1 MLYTVNVD
9 NSGYILSVAHT
20 PNDNIDIDLDAMD
33 INYLNAY
40 KLIDDIP
47 ILDEVR
53 KAEIIAAK
61 DERAKQTEISE
72 LKANLDATDYIMAET
87 FEQIMSLD
95 NAVTFIVD
103 IIRILKEFSQT
114 YADTIANRKL
124 WRQRIKELEKQ

>member
-9 NSGYILSVAHT
+9 NSGYILSVSHT
-20 PNDNIDIDLDAMD
+20 SNDNIDLDLDAMD
-33 INYLNAY
+33 LNYLNAY
-40 KLIDDIP
+40 KLVDDIP
-47 ILDEVR
+47 IMDEVR
-53 KAEIIAAK
+53 KAEMIAAK

-72 LKANLDATDYIMAET
+72 LKASLDATDYIMAET

-114 YADTIANRKL
+114 YAETIANRKL